1 MNLFRW
7 FIVRH
12 LRRELLRTIVT
23 VSGVAIGIAV
33 VLAIRLSNAS
43 SVRGFEVAL
52 ESISGQVSLEVFSPG
67 TGVQEDRLS
76 DLQWLSEFGAV
87 SPIIDGDVM
96 VRAAEGN
103 DAAELVRVLSLI
115 HI

>member
-52 ESISGQVSLEVFSPG
+52 
-67 TGVQEDRLS
+67 
-76 DLQWLSEFGAV
+76 
-87 SPIIDGDVM
+87 
-96 VRAAEGN
+96 
-103 DAAELVRVLSLI
+103 
-115 HI
+115 